1 MSVQFSDIK
10 HIHIVRKPINI
21 IHLQKIF
28 IIPSWNS
35 VPYSFFLQPLVTILL
50 SISVNLAM
58 LGTSYKWNH
67 AIIIL
72 LWLLF
77 FLLASCPGGSSMLQD
92 VSEFNLF
99 LRLHSIPFWHR
110 PQFVYPFICWR
121 TFGLFTHFGYCE
133 HTAINICLQVTFQV
147 SAFHSF
153 VCLPSSGTVDHSMTN
168 LLRACHSIFHCGYPA
183 LYPHQQYTWV
193 PDSSCP
199 CKHLFSDFG
208 VIALLMG
215 MKWYHIMVLICISLM
230 IMTVSIFYNAYWVF

>member
-67 AIIIL
+67 ALIIL
-72 LWLLF
+72 LWLVF
-77 FLLASCPGGSSMLQD
+77 FLLASCPGGLSMLQD
-92 VSEFNLF
+92 VSEFNFF
-99 LRLHSIPFWHR
+99 LRLHNIPFCHR
-110 PQFVYPFICWR
+110 PQLIYPFICWR

-133 HTAINICLQVTFQV
+133 QHSYKLLSSSNFSSLCFQFFCV
-147 SAFHSF
+147 SPQKWNCGSF
-153 VCLPSSGTVDHSMTN
+153 YD
-168 LLRACHSIFHCGYPA
+168 
-183 LYPHQQYTWV
+183 
-193 PDSSCP
+193 
-199 CKHLFSDFG
+199 
-208 VIALLMG
+208 
-215 MKWYHIMVLICISLM
+215 
-230 IMTVSIFYNAYWVF
+230 